1 MIGMRDLKA
10 LLRAQEIIGRLSA
23 EGEASVDGLEPA
35 IDLARGSLEAQL
47 GRRRYLLEM
56 LPDSVAYALP
66 ELSGVFFVQL
76 AEAGCLELKGDLPVV
91 TQIAALELAY
101 DDRVT
106 QVIHRSGVGFRDREY
121 PLSEG
126 KRGE

>member
-1 MIGMRDLKA
+1 MVATRDLRT
-10 LLRAQEIIGRLSA
+10 LLRAKEIIGRLSA
-23 EGEASVDGLEPA
+23 EGEASVHGLEPA

-76 AEAGCLELKGDLPVV
+76 AEAGCFELKADLPVV

-101 DDRVT
+101 DDRVM
-106 QVIHRSGVGFRDREY
+106 QVVHRSGVGFPDREY
-121 PLSEG
+121 PL
-126 KRGE
+126 

>member
-1 MIGMRDLKA
+1 MEVATEIGTQDLKA
-10 LLRAQEIIGRLSA
+10 LFRAQEIIGHLSA
-23 EGEASVDGLEPA
+23 EGEASVDGLKSA
-35 IDLARGSLEAQL
+35 IDLARVSLEAQL

-66 ELSGVFFVQL
+66 GLSGVFFVHL
-76 AEAGCLELKGDLPVV
+76 AEAARFELKADLPVV

-106 QVIHRSGVGFRDREY
+106 QVIHRSGVGFKDREY
-121 PLSEG
+121 PL
-126 KRGE
+126 

>member
-1 MIGMRDLKA
+1 MIGTRDLKA

-35 IDLARGSLEAQL
+35 IDLARVSLEAQL

-76 AEAGCLELKGDLPVV
+76 AEAGCLELMADLPVV

-101 DDRVT
+101 DDRVM
-106 QVIHRSGVGFRDREY
+106 QVAHRSGVGFRDREY
-121 PLSEG
+121 PL
-126 KRGE
+126 

>member
-1 MIGMRDLKA
+1 MIGTRDLKA

-23 EGEASVDGLEPA
+23 ESEASVHGLEPT
-35 IDLARGSLEAQL
+35 IGLARGGLEAQL

-66 ELSGVFFVQL
+66 GLSGVSFVQL
-76 AEAGCLELKGDLPVV
+76 AEAGRFELKADLPIV

-101 DDRVT
+101 DDRAI
-106 QVIHRSGVGFRDREY
+106 QLIHRSGVGFKDREY
-121 PLSEG
+121 SL
-126 KRGE
+126 

>member
-10 LLRAQEIIGRLSA
+10 LLRAQEIMGRLSA
-23 EGEASVDGLEPA
+23 EGGASVDGLEPA

-66 ELSGVFFVQL
+66 GLSGIFFVQL
-76 AEAGCLELKGDLPVV
+76 AEAGRFELKADLPVV

-121 PLSEG
+121 PL
-126 KRGE
+126 